1 MYPLVQVPPDGGR
14 HPNVARWLDTV
25 GRRPSVV
32 QSEEV
37 RLAYGA

>member
-1 MYPLVQVPPDGGR
+1 VHVPLEGGR

-37 RLAYGA
+37 RPADGA